1 MRLWRN
7 WQWVPKN
14 ACILGH
20 GALDFRRKS
29 RRLATS
35 QDEEPPTRWQS
46 AAYFELV
53 SKLALQSYVPDW
65 NRPITHFQP
74 LF

>member
-7 WQWVPKN
+7 CQCPQKN

-29 RRLATS
+29 RRLAAS
-35 QDEEPPTRWQS
+35 QDEERQHVGN
-46 AAYFELV
+46 AQHNFELA